1 MERKYG
7 REAETLYVHGK
18 SDSQQ
23 ETKWS
28 VAALFLGRLGGK
40 RPRRAVP
47 TRQADDS
54 WSDLFFRWLGQRK
67 PAPALVPVPVHRP
80 LRTVRLEERRLL
92 SVTAGVNGNVLEI
105 VGDGLGSDET
115 VRVEVDYMTDTLEL
129 FDELNNN
136 ILIDGNASVTL
147 GSITGGLEFDL
158 KGGNDTIITAPI
170 DSLSITVIDDLGTDE
185 VRLSGDNS
193 ITGGAMNITA
203 EEITLTGDFVLGGDF
218 TANGS
223 VEVLAA
229 TTFDVTG
236 QMDFTS
242 TVTSMTGSESLDLTT
257 TGTVTFQDAV
267 FDLGLLTIDS
277 QSSVSLES
285 LQHSSNTG
293 QLDITSSTG
302 VQVTGAISGF
312 EQIDVQS
319 SGLVDFNDAISQAP
333 AFAAGSNIDIAAD
346 SVEFDADVSGFN
358 SVAVDVDTEL
368 RIAAD
373 LFGIDQFTVT
383 GTGQTR
389 FNGAAAQSVSAD
401 AIDIQVDAVLDQ
413 HVTLDGES
421 SITLANVTDGGAV
434 SNLTLE
440 SEEITTKGITGVGT
454 LSMTAIALGPA
465 GGNILVQGD
474 VTDVVNVSV
483 EATRLVTFEQTLTGT
498 GAGTFALTSATTAT
512 FNQNSGGLSGFTQLD
527 VTADDAVFVGALSS
541 LGPATVTVQNSVD
554 FQDTLS
560 TVSSL
565 TLDGNGTGA
574 FGADVSVTG
583 DIDITLAGNTD
594 FDLTTLSAQNL
605 TVQNTV
611 SVSNSANFTIGSQL
625 SLMSSLTGAAGVN
638 LTASADTVSIDGAI
652 QTFDQLQLTGTTS
665 TSLAGNVSG
674 VGTLTLLGG
683 PVELS
688 MATITADNVA
698 ITPQVTVVNSLTI
711 DADQATF
718 DGVVQ
723 DSGASVI
730 LQLIDGT
737 DFDFNANVTGF
748 DQLLI
753 TSAATEFN
761 GVSSINTV
769 ALNGAGVTR
778 IAGDPWTNIG
788 EATFSTT
795 VELTGAIKF
804 DAVDQL
810 HFLNTLSGV
819 TMADSLE
826 VLNGT
831 AVDFVAIDNLV
842 TLDVQAA
849 DTIDFNDTVTN
860 VGDWIT
866 EAGVLTT
873 VDFAQL
879 SVDSA
884 EFHGPVEFTQTLE
897 ILATNNVLIEGPL
910 QGSTGAED
918 FTIDATDID
927 LGDFSQ
933 ISLVTLDGS
942 SSIRLSGTQSAAT
955 FEATTTDFTGES
967 QLTVGTGTLTVTAE
981 TMDITGTATL
991 TANAGIVLIP
1001 LDTSTSVGL
1010 GGTIGDPAAGTF
1022 NLTAAE
1028 IGRFASTGTMT
1039 IGRADLAATVTT
1051 HELDISGEQFDLTLL
1066 AGAGSDLNILQA
1078 LTIGANNL
1086 LVTTPTCITI
1096 ADAVSATGAAAI
1108 GMDAID
1114 AITFTDNGTASTAT
1128 GLLEFTSG
1136 NTITFEQSMVNV
1148 LSTAGGQLHL
1158 MTNDVRIDADSA
1170 FTTGPAGGN
1179 IVIDAAVTSQSN
1191 SLFDLSLTAGTG
1203 TINFNDTV
1211 DSLDALTVTSADD
1224 VVFASTIMDFNV
1236 LDITATDLTRFQ
1248 GDVTGVGQLT
1258 TAATGTTQFE
1268 TGIFSVDTAN
1278 FGNDVLLMTSVDFT
1292 ATGAVTFASRVDG
1305 NAATHSLVLDA
1316 GGDVRFEDE
1325 VATLDEL
1332 NVSTVA
1338 GQEIVYVGQVTSIG
1352 TLTTG
1357 AGGRT
1362 VVETDL
1368 ISADVATFNNPTRI
1382 ENDVVMQI
1390 AGALQFTSAGES
1402 IYTASNG
1409 SLDITAGSTQVDGS
1423 ISNLTSLDVTAA
1435 GETRFNGNF
1444 VNIDAVQTDG
1454 GGETVFG
1461 GMQTLEIGTATFT
1474 DAVRMLDD
1482 VTINATGAVA
1492 FQNTLDADGA
1502 DVDLDITSASATF
1515 TGIVSD
1521 FASLNVT
1528 AAGATRFNANVTDV
1542 AVLQT
1547 DGGGT
1552 TVFSGNQTVSIGT
1565 GTFGDQVDLE
1575 GDVTFD
1581 VGTSLEFQSL
1591 VQGTVADVDL
1601 EITSA
1606 AAAPVTFGAGVADL
1620 ESLLVTTVGTT
1631 RFTGDVT
1638 NVNSL
1643 QTNGGGTTVFTG
1655 TQSLQI
1661 GQATFD
1667 DAVELEGNVDI
1678 TATGAVSFLNGI
1690 TGTNAAELSVDAAG
1704 TTRFTGNITDVAMLE
1719 TTGGGETVFTG
1730 NQTLTIGSA
1739 SFDDNVRLEGDV
1751 TLNATGSVDF
1761 NGELAGD
1768 TIAELVIDTGSDITF
1783 HSGVSDLA
1791 LLDVTAMDEVR
1802 IIGSVT
1808 DVTTLNVDAATRTIL
1823 ETPSIS
1829 VGTAMFS
1836 GDVTVRTSLMLNA
1849 AGDVTFNDPVSGETG
1864 TEQLQMTSGEDIVF
1878 GDTLSQLQ
1886 TVTLNATDTI
1896 LFSGNLTDV
1905 GTLVA
1910 TSGMG
1915 TTLDAASFNITDATF
1930 NGDVL
1935 LTQDV
1940 TFVDGTSLV
1949 FNDNVQGITGAESLF
1964 IGPTAGDVT
1973 VVGTVSNLTD
1983 LVLNG
1988 PDDVDFQSAVTVSD
2002 LLQIIGAT
2010 GSVNFSGPVS
2020 AGTISLAGDS
2030 LEIHD
2035 NMTATTGGITLDA
2048 VDSVLIDA
2056 TIETTAPAAAA
2067 ISIEAGQMIEFTAQG
2082 HVINQTGGTTT
2093 LTADDSTPAGTSQ
2106 ILMADGS
2113 SVETTGSIEM
2123 NAAGDMTVAHVL
2135 SDTSL
2140 INAIT
2145 VTSRNGAIIDAGD
2158 SAREFVTDGR
2168 LTIQSAIGIGSAD
2181 RLEINVGEVDL
2192 ENAAGNIQ
2200 LTDET
2205 TLDVVGISQ
2214 TGMGNV
2220 LVITEA
2226 GPMSVLGSGTGVST
2240 VGGLI
2245 TLDAQGGGSLLVEQQ
2260 ISSLG
2265 GDVMLFADTGIQ
2277 TGMSGSVVTT
2287 GVTGVDG
2294 GALTI
2299 QVRGTGDV
2307 LLEQRLETSV
2317 ANGGAGPARNAGTI
2331 TITTADGSVFTDR
2344 ILANGGTAAG
2354 GNGDGSLI
2362 SITANGGSIELRG
2375 ETTTVGDTDGEV
2387 VMTATDSIL
2396 DRADGQTL
2404 INAGRAS
2411 FTAGQSIGEISDF
2424 AMATGNAIDLQLSVA
2439 LDRAE
2444 VQQAGGE
2451 IHLHHTG
2458 DLFVSDGAIILDA
2471 DGAADLVVTS
2481 TGGLDIGTDG
2491 TGLVT
2496 STGDDV
2502 HLVAGTDLVL
2512 QDSGI
2517 NVGEGQLRLTGVNDI
2532 VDASGRELGLLTA
2545 QDLFVRSGSVG
2556 GETRLL
2562 TSVDT
2567 LDAELTTSGRVLTV
2581 IENDAIVLNR
2591 VHTVDADFNLEAATV
2606 AAGDITV
2613 VDIQAGVATVELI
2626 GTDNTSRIVNGGG
2639 AGRTIQAQSLA
2650 ISVTDGVADN
2660 DRLAVEVE
2668 NLAVETTRGDINLID
2683 LSDGL
2688 TITNV
2693 RSVSGASISAGD
2705 GDDHIDLRTVGSMQV
2720 DSEVRNTGG
2729 GNVLLAATG
2738 ETDADLTIDA
2748 RVAAESGTG
2757 NVALT
2762 AVRNVSLDG
2771 AAAIETD
2778 QTGEILVSAGED
2790 RLLTGTVDGVNDAA
2804 IFMNATSTIAS
2815 DAGDVLLRASGDVTL
2830 SSVNADA
2837 DTNGVRGDVTIIAD
2851 FAGVDGSLMRG
2862 LGAVSESTPEGVT
2875 NITGDALEIQAAT
2888 GIGSSDDL
2896 RTDVATLLGVND
2908 VSGDVRIFE
2917 IVGAGDN
2924 DLEVLG
2930 IANTAGSIDVMTGD
2944 GSLQVTGDVST
2955 TGAGQVRIV
2964 SGDADV
2970 DGNGD
2975 LTITADIT
2983 SETGSI
2989 ALRADGQHVTVSND
3003 AQIATTDGNIV
3014 LRSGAT
3020 GDGDIILVD
3029 GSGVKTGTGT
3039 VSLTAFGDIFLS
3051 RVESTT
3057 GTAINITADGA
3068 VLDSGDQGTHDLVA
3082 EQGRVTITSGDGVGS
3097 GNALETAIGRL
3108 VVTNV
3113 DNNIEIF
3120 ESTGLLVDG
3129 ISQGAGDVILSS
3141 GNALTVTAAGTGLT
3155 TTGGNV
3161 DLTMRGAG
3169 EQFALNQDLQT
3180 NGGNVAISS
3189 AGGIDLGPDA
3199 DLLTVGGSLNAD
3211 AADAFVMNPTSQIDT
3226 LSGTID
3232 VTAGQNIVVSQ
3243 IGTTTDLTLDS
3254 TNGGVV
3260 NAMSDAT
3267 VNLRAE
3273 RLAISSATGVGSAA
3287 AMQTDVRTLAIEN
3300 DQSGSIRIVN
3310 QSTDELVIGQFAGVT
3325 GISNRGGSEGD
3336 IGVFNQG
3343 SMTVSNA
3350 INNLSGG
3357 DITLTA
3363 DAAASG
3369 TDLTIDS
3376 MIFATPSGAI
3386 TLNAG
3391 RDLLINDSGEEFDIF
3406 GGSVTGSAGDDVEI
3420 ADDVIVRSRTGSV
3433 VQDLPLIENIVTPQV
3448 LASGDASVSGDF
3460 GRLFEQN
3467 YTIFVDWADGTV
3479 DANFENNPTPES
3491 FTYNHTYDGNPNAA
3505 NPAAPIPITVSII
3518 DDPNITFF
3526 EGGEEVLLPSIT
3538 SVADVP
3544 GEGLASGFV
3553 YDLSIEVPELGAVS
3567 STFAEAIE
3575 TEQTDAVQDQETSE
3589 NTGVTEEVQTLDERI
3604 VKLRVFNAAGEVAE
3618 EITLKGDQALMI
3630 LNDFVGFVEKYDLPD
3645 GRYQILQQEPGESTP
3660 RVVFDLLLRNG
3671 RPADNSDGLQDRP
3684 PTAEEFMQRNGEEIP
3699 TEGNSEQTPS
3709 SPDPTNTTPQNDS
3722 TSNADEIQP

>member
-1 MERKYG
+1 MQRN
-7 REAETLYVHGK
+7 
-18 SDSQQ
+18 SDSQWTREQ
-23 ETKWS
+23 G
-28 VAALFLGRLGGK
+28 VAGLLLSRFGLRKSAQRATSASQPEGSWGDLFL
-40 RPRRAVP
+40 
-47 TRQADDS
+47 
-54 WSDLFFRWLGQRK
+54 RWLGQRQ
-67 PAPALVPVPVHRP
+67 PVPALVPVHRP
-80 LRTVRLEERRLL
+80 LRTIRLEERRLL

-115 VRVEVDYMTDTLEL
+115 VRVEVDYMADTLEL

-136 ILIDGNASVTL
+136 ILIDGNLSVSL
-147 GSITGGLEFDL
+147 GSIMGGLEFDL
-158 KGGNDTIITAPI
+158 KDGNDTIITAPI
-170 DSLSITVIDDLGTDE
+170 ELISITVIDDLGTDD
-185 VRLSGDNS
+185 VQLTGDNTV
-193 ITGGAMNITA
+193 TGGAMNIA
-203 EEITLTGDFVLGGDF
+203 ADEITVTGDFVLGGDF
-218 TANGS
+218 TSNGA

-229 TTFDVTG
+229 TTFNVTG
-236 QMDFTS
+236 QMNFTD
-242 TVTSMTGSESLDLTT
+242 TVTSSTGSESLNLTT
-257 TGTVTFQDAV
+257 TGSVTFQDAI

-285 LQHSSNTG
+285 LQHSGNTG
-293 QLDITSSTG
+293 QLDITNSTG
-302 VQVTGAISGF
+302 VLVTGAISGF

-333 AFAAGSNIDIAAD
+333 AFAAGSNIDITAD
-346 SVEFDADVSGFN
+346 SVDFDADVSGFN
-358 SVAVDVDTEL
+358 SITVDVGTEL

-383 GTGQTR
+383 GAGQTR
-389 FNGAAAQSVSAD
+389 FNGAAIQSVSAD
-401 AIDIQVDAVLDQ
+401 QIDIQVDTVLDQ

-421 SITLANVTDGGAV
+421 SVTLANVADGGAV
-434 SNLTLE
+434 SNLTIE
-440 SEEITTKGITGVGT
+440 SEEITTGGISGVGT
-454 LSMTAIALGPA
+454 ISMTAIALGPA

-474 VTDVVNVSV
+474 VTNVVDVSL

-498 GAGTFALTSATTAT
+498 GAGTFELKSATTAT
-512 FNQNSGGLSGFTQLD
+512 FNQNSGGLSGFTQFD
-527 VTADDAVFVGALSS
+527 ATAGDAVFVGALSS

-554 FQDTLS
+554 FQNTLS
-560 TVSSL
+560 TVASL
-565 TLDGNGTGA
+565 ALDGNGTGA
-574 FGADVSVTG
+574 FGANVSVTG
-583 DIDITLAGNTD
+583 NIDITLAGNTD
-594 FDLTTLSAQNL
+594 FDLATLSAQNL
-605 TVQNTV
+605 SVQNTV
-611 SVSNSANFTIGSQL
+611 SVSNSANFIIGSQL

-638 LTASADTVSIDGAI
+638 FTASADTVSIDGAI

-665 TSLAGNVSG
+665 TSLAGNISG
-674 VGTLTLLGG
+674 VGALTLLGG

-718 DGVVQ
+718 NGVVQ
-723 DSGASVI
+723 DSGASVT

-761 GVSSINTV
+761 GVSNINTV

-778 IAGDPWTNIG
+778 IAGDPWTSIG

-795 VELTGAIKF
+795 VELTGAITF

-826 VLNGT
+826 ILNGT

-842 TLDVQAA
+842 TLDVQAT

-866 EAGVLTT
+866 DAGVLTT

-942 SSIRLSGTQSAAT
+942 DSIRLSGTQSAAT
-955 FEATTTDFTGES
+955 FAATTTDFTGES

-991 TANAGIVLIP
+991 TANAGIFLIP
-1001 LDTSTSVGL
+1001 LNTNTSVGL

-1039 IGRADLAATVTT
+1039 IGRADLAATITT
-1051 HELDISGEQFDLTLL
+1051 HELDLSGEQFDLTLL

-1078 LTIGANNL
+1078 LTMGTNNL
-1086 LVTTPTCITI
+1086 LVTTPTSITN
-1096 ADAVSATGAAAI
+1096 ADAVSATGAATI
-1108 GMDAID
+1108 DLNAID
-1114 AITFTDNGTASTAT
+1114 AITFTNNGSASTTT
-1128 GLLEFTSG
+1128 GQLELTSG
-1136 NTITFEQSMVNV
+1136 NTITFEQSIVDV
-1148 LSTAGGQLHL
+1148 LSTTGGQLHL
-1158 MTNDVRIDADSA
+1158 MTNEVQIDANSA
-1170 FTTGPAGGN
+1170 FTTGAAGGN
-1179 IVIDAAVTSQSN
+1179 IVLDSAVTSQSN

-1203 TINFNDTV
+1203 TVNFNDAV
-1211 DSLDALTVTSADD
+1211 DSLDALTVNSADD
-1224 VVFASTIMDFNV
+1224 VVFTSTITDLNL
-1236 LDITATDLTRFQ
+1236 LDVTADNLTRFQ
-1248 GDVTGVGQLT
+1248 GDVTGVSQLM

-1268 TGIFSVDTAN
+1268 TGIFSVGTAN

-1292 ATGAVTFASRVDG
+1292 ATGALTFASRVDG
-1305 NAATHSLVLDA
+1305 NAATHSLVIDA
-1316 GGDVRFEDE
+1316 DGDVRFEDE
-1325 VATLDEL
+1325 VTTLDEL
-1332 NVSTVA
+1332 NVSTDA
-1338 GQEIVYVGQVTSIG
+1338 GQEIVFVGQVSMIG

-1362 VVETDL
+1362 VIETDL
-1368 ISADVATFNNPTRI
+1368 ISADVATFNNPTWI

-1390 AGALQFTSAGES
+1390 NGALQFTDAGES
-1402 IYTASNG
+1402 INSASSG
-1409 SLDITAGSTQVDGS
+1409 SLDITAGSTLVDGS

-1435 GETRFNGNF
+1435 GETRFNGDFTN
-1444 VNIDAVQTDG
+1444 VDAVQTDG

-1461 GMQTLEIGTATFT
+1461 GMQTLDIGTATFV

-1482 VTINATGAVA
+1482 VTIDASGAVE

-1502 DVDLDITSASATF
+1502 DVELDITSASATF

-1521 FASLNVT
+1521 FASLMVT
-1528 AAGATRFNANVTDV
+1528 AAGTTRFNANVTDV
-1542 AVLQT
+1542 DVLQA
-1547 DGGGT
+1547 DGGGS
-1552 TVFSGNQTVSIGT
+1552 TVFSGNQTVTIGT
-1565 GTFGDQVDLE
+1565 GTFSDQVDLE

-1581 VGTSLEFQSL
+1581 VGTSLGFQKL
-1591 VQGTVADVDL
+1591 IQGTVADVDL
-1601 EITSA
+1601 VITSA
-1606 AAAPVTFGAGVADL
+1606 SSAPVTFGAGIADL
-1620 ESLLVTTVGTT
+1620 ESLLVTTAGTT

-1643 QTNGGGTTVFTG
+1643 QTNGGGNTLFTG

-1661 GQATFD
+1661 GQATLN
-1667 DAVELEGNVDI
+1667 DAVEQEGNVDI

-1690 TGTNAAELSVDAAG
+1690 TGSNAAELAVDAAG
-1704 TTRFTGNITDVAMLE
+1704 TTRFTGDITDLAVLE

-1751 TLNATGSVDF
+1751 NLNATGAVNF

-1768 TIAELVIDTGSDITF
+1768 TAAELGINSDTDVTF
-1783 HSGVSDLA
+1783 HDAVSDLG
-1791 LLDVTAMDEVR
+1791 LLDVTALNEVR
-1802 IIGSVT
+1802 IIGTVT
-1808 DVTTLNVDAATRTIL
+1808 DVTTLDVDAATRTIL
-1823 ETPSIS
+1823 ETPSIA
-1829 VGTAMFS
+1829 VGTAMFT
-1836 GDVTVRTSLMLNA
+1836 GDVTVRTSLMLTA
-1849 AGDVTFNDPVSGETG
+1849 AGDVTFNDPISGEAG
-1864 TEQLQMTSGEDIVF
+1864 TEQLQIMSGEDIVF
-1878 GDTLSQLQ
+1878 SDTISRLD
-1886 TVTLNATDTI
+1886 TITLNATDTI
-1896 LFSGNLTDV
+1896 LFSGNLTDI
-1905 GTLVA
+1905 GTLIA

-1930 NGDVL
+1930 SGDVL
-1935 LTQDV
+1935 LAQDV

-1949 FNDNVQGITGAESLF
+1949 FNNNVQGVTGAESLF

-1973 VVGTVSNLTD
+1973 FVGTVSNLTD

-1988 PDDVDFQSAVTVSD
+1988 TDDVDFQSAVTVSG

-2010 GSVNFSGPVS
+2010 GNINFSGPVS
-2020 AGTISLAGDS
+2020 AGTISLAADT

-2035 NMTATTGGITLDA
+2035 DMTAATGGVTLSA
-2048 VDSVLIDA
+2048 VDSILIDA

-2067 ISIEAGQMIEFTAQG
+2067 ISIEAGQLIEFTAQG
-2082 HVINQTGGTTT
+2082 QVINQTGGTTT
-2093 LTADDSTPAGTSQ
+2093 LTADDSTPAGTGQ

-2113 SVETTGSIEM
+2113 SIETMGAIEM
-2123 NAAGDMTVAHVL
+2123 NAAGDITVAHVL

-2140 INAIT
+2140 VNAIT

-2168 LTIQSAIGIGSAD
+2168 LTIQTATGIGSAD
-2181 RLEINVGEVDL
+2181 TLEINVGEVDL

-2200 LTDET
+2200 LTDAT
-2205 TLDVVGISQ
+2205 TLDIVSISQ
-2214 TGMGNV
+2214 TGLGNV
-2220 LVITEA
+2220 SVITET
-2226 GPMSVLGSGTGVST
+2226 GPMTVLSTGTGGST
-2240 VGGLI
+2240 VGGSI
-2245 TLDAQGGGSLLVEQQ
+2245 TLDAQGGGSLLIEQQ

-2265 GDVMLFADTGIQ
+2265 GDVMLLADTGIQ
-2277 TGMSGSVVTT
+2277 TGMSGAVVTT
-2287 GVTGVDG
+2287 GNAGADG
-2294 GALTI
+2294 GDL
-2299 QVRGTGDV
+2299 QLEVRGTGDI
-2307 LLEQRLETSV
+2307 LLEQRLETTAAS
-2317 ANGGAGPARNAGTI
+2317 GGAGPAGNAGNV
-2331 TITTADGSVFTDR
+2331 TITTADGSIFTDR

-2354 GNGDGSLI
+2354 GDGDGSLI
-2362 SITANGGSIELRG
+2362 TITANGGFIELRG

-2387 VMTATDSIL
+2387 VMTATGSIL

-2404 INAGRAS
+2404 ITAGRAS
-2411 FTAGQSIGEISDF
+2411 FTAGQSIGEITDF
-2424 AMATGNAIDLQLSVA
+2424 GMASGNAIDLQLSVA
-2439 LDRAE
+2439 LDQAE

-2458 DLFVSDGAIILDA
+2458 DLVVSNGAIILDA
-2471 DGAADLVVTS
+2471 DGAADLVITS

-2491 TGLVT
+2491 TGLIT
-2496 STGDDV
+2496 SNGDDV
-2502 HLVAGTDLVL
+2502 HLVSGTDLVL
-2512 QDSGI
+2512 QDAGI
-2517 NVGEGQLRLTGVNDI
+2517 NVGDGQLRLTGVNDI
-2532 VDASGRELGLLTA
+2532 RDASGRELGLLTA
-2545 QDLFVRSGSVG
+2545 QDLFVLSGSAG

-2613 VDIQAGVATVELI
+2613 VDVQVGTATVELI
-2626 GTDNTSRIVNGGG
+2626 GTDNASRIVDGGG
-2639 AGRTIQAQSLA
+2639 TARTIQAESLA
-2650 ISVTDGVADN
+2650 ISVTDGLADN
-2660 DRLAVEVE
+2660 DRLAVEVD
-2668 NLAVETTRGDINLID
+2668 NLAVETARGDINLID
-2683 LSDGL
+2683 LSGGL

-2693 RSVSGASISAGD
+2693 RSVSGVSITAGD
-2705 GDDHIDLRTVGSMQV
+2705 ANDDIDIRTVGLMQV
-2720 DSEVRNTGG
+2720 DSEVRNNGG

-2738 ETDADLTIDA
+2738 EADADLTVDA
-2748 RVAAESGTG
+2748 RIAAENGSG
-2757 NVALT
+2757 NVTLT
-2762 AVRNVSLDG
+2762 AVRNITLDG

-2790 RLLTGTVDGVNDAA
+2790 RLLTGTADGVTDAA

-2815 DAGDVLLRASGDVTL
+2815 DAGNVLLRASGDVTI
-2830 SSVNADA
+2830 SSINADA
-2837 DTNGVRGDVTIIAD
+2837 DASGVRGDVTLIAD
-2851 FAGVDGSLMRG
+2851 FAGVDGTLMRG
-2862 LGAVSESTPEGVT
+2862 QGAVAESTPEGVT

-2888 GIGSSDDL
+2888 GIGSGDDL
-2896 RTDVATLLGVND
+2896 RTDVTTLLAVND
-2908 VSGDVRIFE
+2908 VSGDVQIFE
-2917 IVGAGDN
+2917 IAAAGDN
-2924 DLEVLG
+2924 DLTVLG
-2930 IANTAGSIDVMTGD
+2930 ITNTAGSIDVMTGD
-2944 GSLQVTGDVST
+2944 GSLQVTGAVSA
-2955 TGAGQVRIV
+2955 TGAGQIRIV

-2989 ALRADGQHVTVSND
+2989 ALRADGQHLTVSND
-3003 AQIATTDGNIV
+3003 AQISTTDGNIV

-3020 GDGDIILVD
+3020 GNGDITLVD
-3029 GSGVKTGTGT
+3029 GTGVKTGTGT
-3039 VSLTAFGDIFLS
+3039 VSLTAFGDLSLS

-3057 GTAINITADGA
+3057 GTAIHIMADGA
-3068 VLDSGDQGTHDLVA
+3068 VIDSGDQGTHDLVA
-3082 EQGRVTITSGDGVGS
+3082 EQGRVTITAGRGVGA

-3108 VVTNV
+3108 VVTNGTS
-3113 DNNIEIF
+3113 NIEVF

-3129 ISQGAGDVILSS
+3129 ISQGAGDVVLSS
-3141 GNALTVTAAGTGLT
+3141 GNAFTVTAAGTGIT

-3161 DLTMRGAG
+3161 ELTMRGAG

-3180 NGGNVAISS
+3180 NGGDVMINS
-3189 AGGIDLGPDA
+3189 AGGIGLGA
-3199 DLLTVGGSLNAD
+3199 GTDLLTVGGTLNAE
-3211 AADAFVMNPTSQIDT
+3211 AADAFVMNPTSRIDT
-3226 LSGTID
+3226 LNGTID
-3232 VTAGQNIVVSQ
+3232 ITTGQNIVVSQ
-3243 IGTTTDLTLDS
+3243 VGTTSDITLDS
-3254 TNGGVV
+3254 ANGGVV
-3260 NAMSDAT
+3260 NAMNDVT

-3273 RLAISSATGVGSAA
+3273 RLAISSATGIGSAA
-3287 AMQTDVRTLAIEN
+3287 AMQTDVRTLAIDN

-3325 GISNRGGSEGD
+3325 GISNRGGSAGD
-3336 IGVFNQG
+3336 IDLFNEG
-3343 SMTVSNA
+3343 SLTVRNA
-3350 INNLSGG
+3350 VNNLSGG

-3363 DAAASG
+3363 DANAAA
-3369 TDLTIDS
+3369 TDLTVDS
-3376 MIFATPSGAI
+3376 MIFATPTGAI

-3391 RDLLINDSGEEFDIF
+3391 RDLFINDSGAEFDVF
-3406 GGSVTGSAGDDVEI
+3406 GGSITGSAGDDVEI
-3420 ADDVIVRSRTGSV
+3420 ADDVIIRSRTGSV
-3433 VQDLPLIENIVTPQV
+3433 VQDLPLLENIVTPQV
-3448 LASGDASVSGDF
+3448 LATGDASVSGDF

-3479 DANFENNPTPES
+3479 DANFENNPTPDS

-3567 STFAEAIE
+3567 STFAEVIE

-3589 NTGVTEEVQTLDERI
+3589 NTGVTEEVQTLEERI

-3618 EITLKGDQALMI
+3618 EITLKGDKALMI
-3630 LNDFVGFVEKYDLPD
+3630 LNDFVGFVEEYDLPD

-3684 PTAEEFMQRNGEEIP
+3684 PTADEFMQQDGTAPLPPGDAGMPPAADDPSDPASEV
-3699 TEGNSEQTPS
+3699 NSK
-3709 SPDPTNTTPQNDS
+3709 DG
-3722 TSNADEIQP
+3722 SNEVQP

>member
-1 MERKYG
+1 VQRN
-7 REAETLYVHGK
+7 
-18 SDSQQ
+18 SDSQWTREQ
-23 ETKWS
+23 G
-28 VAALFLGRLGGK
+28 VAGLLLSRIGLRKSAQ
-40 RPRRAVP
+40 RATSSSQP
-47 TRQADDS
+47 EGS
-54 WSDLFFRWLGQRK
+54 WSDLFLRWLGQRQ
-67 PAPALVPVPVHRP
+67 PVPALVPVHRP
-80 LRTVRLEERRLL
+80 LRTIRLEERRLL

-115 VRVEVDYMTDTLEL
+115 VRVEVDYMSNTLEL

-136 ILIDGNASVTL
+136 ILIDGNLSVSL
-147 GSITGGLEFDL
+147 GSIMGGLEFDL

-170 DSLSITVIDDLGTDE
+170 EMISITVIDDLGTDD
-185 VRLSGDNS
+185 VQLTGDNTV
-193 ITGGAMNITA
+193 TGGAMNIAA

-218 TANGS
+218 TANGA

-229 TTFDVTG
+229 TTFNVTG
-236 QMDFTS
+236 QMNFTD
-242 TVTSMTGSESLDLTT
+242 TVTSSTGSESLTLTT
-257 TGTVTFQDAV
+257 TGSVTFQDAI

-285 LQHSSNTG
+285 LQHSANTG
-293 QLDITSSTG
+293 QLDITNSTG
-302 VQVTGAISGF
+302 VLVTGAISGF

-333 AFAAGSNIDIAAD
+333 AFAAGSNIDITAD
-346 SVEFDADVSGFN
+346 SVDFDADVSGFN
-358 SVAVDVDTEL
+358 SVAVDVGTEL

-383 GTGQTR
+383 GAGQTR
-389 FNGAAAQSVSAD
+389 FNGAAIQSVSAD
-401 AIDIQVDAVLDQ
+401 TIDIQVDTVLDQ

-421 SITLANVTDGGAV
+421 SVTLANVADGGAV
-434 SNLTLE
+434 SNLTIE
-440 SEEITTKGITGVGT
+440 SEEIITGSINGVGT

-474 VTDVVNVSV
+474 VTNVVNVAL

-498 GAGTFALTSATTAT
+498 GAGTFELKSATTAT
-512 FNQNSGGLSGFTQLD
+512 FNQNSGGLSGFTQFD
-527 VTADDAVFVGALSS
+527 ATADDAVFVGALSA

-554 FQDTLS
+554 FQNTLS
-560 TVSSL
+560 TVASL
-565 TLDGNGTGA
+565 ALDGNGTGA
-574 FGADVSVTG
+574 FGANVSVTG
-583 DIDITLAGNTD
+583 NIDITLAGNTD
-594 FDLTTLSAQNL
+594 FDLATLSAQNL
-605 TVQNTV
+605 SVQNTV

-625 SLMSSLTGAAGVN
+625 ALMSSLTGAAGVN
-638 LTASADTVSIDGAI
+638 FTASADTVSIDGAI

-665 TSLAGNVSG
+665 TSLAGNISG

-688 MATITADNVA
+688 MATITADNIA

-711 DADQATF
+711 DADQAIF
-718 DGVVQ
+718 NGVVQ
-723 DSGASVI
+723 DSGASVT

-737 DFDFNANVTGF
+737 DFDFNANVSGF

-753 TSAATEFN
+753 TSAATEVN
-761 GVSSINTV
+761 GVSNINTV

-778 IAGDPWTNIG
+778 IAGNPWTSIG

-795 VELTGAIKF
+795 VELTGAITF

-826 VLNGT
+826 ILNGT

-842 TLDVQAA
+842 TLDVQAT

-866 EAGVLTT
+866 DAGVLTT

-884 EFHGPVEFTQTLE
+884 EFYGPVEFTQTLE
-897 ILATNNVLIEGPL
+897 ILATSSVLIEGPL

-918 FTIDATDID
+918 LTIDATDID
-927 LGDFSQ
+927 LGEFSQ

-942 SSIRLSGTQSAAT
+942 DSIRLSGIQSAAT
-955 FEATTTDFTGES
+955 FAATTTDFTGES

-991 TANAGIVLIP
+991 TANAGIALIP
-1001 LDTSTSVGL
+1001 LNTNTSVGL

-1022 NLTAAE
+1022 NLTADE

-1039 IGRADLAATVTT
+1039 IGRADLAATITT
-1051 HELDISGEQFDLTLL
+1051 HELDLSGEQFHLTLL

-1078 LTIGANNL
+1078 LTMGTNNL
-1086 LVTTPTCITI
+1086 LVTTPTSITI
-1096 ADAVSATGAAAI
+1096 ADAVSATGAATI
-1108 GMDAID
+1108 DLNAID
-1114 AITFTDNGTASTAT
+1114 AITFTDNGSASTAT
-1128 GLLEFTSG
+1128 GQLELTSG
-1136 NTITFEQSMVNV
+1136 NTITFEQSIVDV
-1148 LSTAGGQLHL
+1148 LTTTGGQLHL
-1158 MTNDVRIDADSA
+1158 MTNEVQIDANSA
-1170 FTTGPAGGN
+1170 FTTGAAGGN
-1179 IVIDAAVTSQSN
+1179 IVLDAAVTSQSN

-1203 TINFNDTV
+1203 TVNFNDAV
-1211 DSLDALTVTSADD
+1211 DSLDALTVNSADD
-1224 VVFASTIMDFNV
+1224 VVFTSTITDLNLLAV
-1236 LDITATDLTRFQ
+1236 TADNLTRFQ
-1248 GDVTGVGQLT
+1248 GDVTGVGQLM

-1268 TGIFSVDTAN
+1268 TGIFSVGTAN

-1305 NAATHSLVLDA
+1305 NAATHSLVIDA
-1316 GGDVRFEDE
+1316 DGDIRFEDE

-1338 GQEIVYVGQVTSIG
+1338 GQEIVFVGQVSMIG

-1362 VVETDL
+1362 VIETDL
-1368 ISADVATFNNPTRI
+1368 ISANVATFNNPTWI

-1390 AGALQFTSAGES
+1390 TGALQFTDAGES
-1402 IYTASNG
+1402 INSASSG
-1409 SLDITAGSTQVDGS
+1409 SLDITAGSTLVVGS

-1435 GETRFNGNF
+1435 GETRFNGDFTN
-1444 VNIDAVQTDG
+1444 VAAVQTDG

-1461 GMQTLEIGTATFT
+1461 GMQTLDIGTATFA

-1482 VTINATGAVA
+1482 VTIDASGAVE

-1521 FASLNVT
+1521 FASLMVT
-1528 AAGATRFNANVTDV
+1528 AAGTTRFNANVIDV
-1542 AVLQT
+1542 DVVQT
-1547 DGGGT
+1547 DGGGS
-1552 TVFSGNQTVSIGT
+1552 TVFLGNQTVTIGT
-1565 GTFGDQVDLE
+1565 GTFADQVDFE
-1575 GDVTFD
+1575 GDVSFD
-1581 VGTSLEFQSL
+1581 IGTSLVFQSL
-1591 VQGTVADVDL
+1591 IQGTVADVDL

-1606 AAAPVTFGAGVADL
+1606 SSAPVTFGAGIADL
-1620 ESLLVTTVGTT
+1620 ESLLVTTAGTT

-1643 QTNGGGTTVFTG
+1643 QTSGGGNTVFTG

-1661 GQATFD
+1661 GQALN

-1690 TGTNAAELSVDAAG
+1690 TGSNAAELSVDAAG
-1704 TTRFTGNITDVAMLE
+1704 TTRFTGDITDLAVLE

-1739 SFDDNVRLEGDV
+1739 SFDDNLRLEGDV
-1751 TLNATGSVDF
+1751 NLNATGAVDF

-1768 TIAELVIDTGSDITF
+1768 TVAELVINSDTDVTF
-1783 HSGVSDLA
+1783 HDAVSDLA
-1791 LLDVTAMDEVR
+1791 LLDVTALNEVR
-1802 IIGSVT
+1802 IVGTVT
-1808 DVTTLNVDAATRTIL
+1808 DVTTLDVDAAARTIL

-1829 VGTAMFS
+1829 VGMAMFT

-1864 TEQLQMTSGEDIVF
+1864 TEQLQITSGEDIVF
-1878 GDTLSQLQ
+1878 GDTISRLD
-1886 TVTLNATDTI
+1886 TITLNATDTI
-1896 LFSGNLTDV
+1896 LFSGNLTDI

-1935 LTQDV
+1935 LAQNV
-1940 TFVDGTSLV
+1940 TFVDGASLV
-1949 FNDNVQGITGAESLF
+1949 FNNNVQGVTGAESLF

-1973 VVGTVSNLTD
+1973 FVGTVSNLTD

-1988 PDDVDFQSAVTVSD
+1988 PDDVDFQSAVTVSG
-2002 LLQIIGAT
+2002 LLQIMGAT
-2010 GSVNFSGPVS
+2010 GNINFSGPVS
-2020 AGTISLAGDS
+2020 AGTISLAADT

-2035 NMTATTGGITLDA
+2035 DMTATTGGVTLSA
-2048 VDSVLIDA
+2048 VDSILIDA
-2056 TIETTAPAAAA
+2056 TLETTSPAAAA
-2067 ISIEAGQMIEFTAQG
+2067 VSIEAGQLIEFTAQG
-2082 HVINQTGGTTT
+2082 HVINQTGGSMT
-2093 LTADDSTPAGTSQ
+2093 LTADDSAPAGTGQ

-2113 SVETTGSIEM
+2113 SIETMGAIEM
-2123 NAAGDMTVAHVL
+2123 NAAGDITVAHVL

-2140 INAIT
+2140 VNAIT

-2168 LTIQSAIGIGSAD
+2168 LTIQSATGIGSAD
-2181 RLEINVGEVDL
+2181 TLEINTGEVDL

-2200 LTDET
+2200 LTDAT
-2205 TLDVVGISQ
+2205 TLDIVSISQ
-2214 TGMGNV
+2214 TGLGNV
-2220 LVITEA
+2220 SVITET
-2226 GPMSVLGSGTGVST
+2226 GLMTVLSTGTGVST
-2240 VGGLI
+2240 VGGSI
-2245 TLDAQGGGSLLVEQQ
+2245 TLDAQGGGSLLIEQQ
-2260 ISSLG
+2260 IRSLG
-2265 GDVMLFADTGIQ
+2265 GDVMLLADTGIQ
-2277 TGMSGSVVTT
+2277 TGMSGAVVTT
-2287 GVTGVDG
+2287 GNAGADG
-2294 GALTI
+2294 GDL
-2299 QVRGTGDV
+2299 QLEVRGTGDV
-2307 LLEQRLETSV
+2307 LLEQRLETTAAS
-2317 ANGGAGPARNAGTI
+2317 GGAGPAGNAGAI
-2331 TITTADGSVFTDR
+2331 TITTDDGSVFTDR

-2354 GNGDGSLI
+2354 GDGDGSLI
-2362 SITANGGSIELRG
+2362 TITANGGSIELHG

-2387 VMTATDSIL
+2387 VMTATGSIL

-2404 INAGRAS
+2404 ITAGRAS
-2411 FTAGQSIGEISDF
+2411 FTAGQSIGEITDF
-2424 AMATGNAIDLQLSVA
+2424 GMATGNAIDLQLSVA
-2439 LDRAE
+2439 LDGAE
-2444 VQQAGGE
+2444 VQQAGGA
-2451 IHLHHTG
+2451 IHLHHIG
-2458 DLFVSDGAIILDA
+2458 DLVVSNGAIVLDA
-2471 DGAADLVVTS
+2471 DGAADLVITS

-2491 TGLVT
+2491 TGLIT
-2496 STGDDV
+2496 SSGDDV
-2502 HLVAGTDLVL
+2502 HLVSGTDLVL
-2512 QDSGI
+2512 QDAGI
-2517 NVGEGQLRLTGVNDI
+2517 NVGDGQLRLTGVNDI
-2532 VDASGRELGLLTA
+2532 LDASGRELGLLTA
-2545 QDLFVRSGSVG
+2545 QDLFVLSGSAG

-2581 IENDAIVLNR
+2581 VENDAIVLNR
-2591 VHTVDADFNLEAATV
+2591 IHTVDADFNLEAATV

-2613 VDIQAGVATVELI
+2613 VDVQVGAATVELI

-2639 AGRTIQAQSLA
+2639 TARTIQAESLA
-2650 ISVTDGVADN
+2650 ISVTDGVADG
-2660 DRLAVEVE
+2660 DRLAVEVD
-2668 NLAVETTRGDINLID
+2668 NLAVETARGDLHLID
-2683 LSDGL
+2683 LSGGL

-2693 RSVSGASISAGD
+2693 RSVSGVSITAGD
-2705 GDDHIDLRTVGSMQV
+2705 ANDDIDIRTTGSMQV
-2720 DSEVRNTGG
+2720 DSDVRNNGG

-2738 ETDADLTIDA
+2738 ETDADLTVDA
-2748 RVAAESGTG
+2748 RVAAENGTG
-2757 NVALT
+2757 NVTLT
-2762 AVRNVSLDG
+2762 TVRNITLDG

-2815 DAGDVLLRASGDVTL
+2815 DAGNVLLRASGDVTI
-2830 SSVNADA
+2830 SSINADA
-2837 DTNGVRGDVTIIAD
+2837 DASGGRGNVTLIAD
-2851 FAGVDGSLMRG
+2851 FTGVDGTLLRG
-2862 LGAVSESTPEGVT
+2862 HGAVAESTPEGVT

-2888 GIGSSDDL
+2888 GIGSGDDL
-2896 RTDVATLLGVND
+2896 RTDVTTLLAVND

-2917 IVGAGDN
+2917 IAGAGDN
-2924 DLEVLG
+2924 DLTVLG
-2930 IANTAGSIDVMTGD
+2930 ITNTMGSIDVMTGD
-2944 GSLQVTGDVST
+2944 GSLQVTGAVST
-2955 TGAGQVRIV
+2955 TAAGQIRIV

-2970 DGNGD
+2970 DGNGE
-2975 LTITADIT
+2975 LTITADVT

-2989 ALRADGQHVTVSND
+2989 ALRADGQHLTVSND
-3003 AQIATTDGNIV
+3003 AQISTTDGNIV

-3020 GDGDIILVD
+3020 GDGDIMLVD
-3029 GSGVKTGTGT
+3029 GTGVKTSTGT
-3039 VSLTAFGDIFLS
+3039 VSVTAFGDLSLS

-3068 VLDSGDQGTHDLVA
+3068 VIDSGDQGTHDLVA
-3082 EQGRVTITSGDGVGS
+3082 EQGRVTITAGQGVGS

-3108 VVTNV
+3108 VVTNGTG
-3113 DNNIEIF
+3113 NIEVF

-3141 GNALTVTAAGTGLT
+3141 GNAFTVTAAWTGIT

-3161 DLTMRGAG
+3161 ELTMRGAG

-3180 NGGNVAISS
+3180 NGGDVLINS
-3189 AGGIDLGPDA
+3189 AGGIGVGA
-3199 DLLTVGGSLNAD
+3199 GTDLLTAGGTLNAE
-3211 AADAFVMNPTSQIDT
+3211 AADAFVMNPTSRINT
-3226 LSGTID
+3226 LNGTINI
-3232 VTAGQNIVVSQ
+3232 TTGQNIVVSQ
-3243 IGTTTDLTLDS
+3243 IGTTSDITLDS
-3254 TNGGVV
+3254 ANGGVV

-3273 RLAISSATGVGSAA
+3273 RLAISSATGIGSAA
-3287 AMQTDVRTLAIEN
+3287 AMQTDVRTLALDN

-3325 GISNRGGSEGD
+3325 GISNRGGSAGNIDLFNEG
-3336 IGVFNQG
+3336 
-3343 SMTVSNA
+3343 SLTVNNA
-3350 INNLSGG
+3350 VNNLSGG

-3363 DAAASG
+3363 DANAAA
-3369 TDLTIDS
+3369 TDLTVNS
-3376 MIFATPSGAI
+3376 MIFATPTGAI

-3391 RDLLINDSGEEFDIF
+3391 RDLFINDSGAEFDIF
-3406 GGSVTGSAGDDVEI
+3406 GGSITGSAGENVEI
-3420 ADDVIVRSRTGSV
+3420 ADDVIIRSRTGSV
-3433 VQDLPLIENIVTPQV
+3433 VQDLPLLENIVTPQV
-3448 LASGDASVSGDF
+3448 LATGDASVSGDF

-3467 YTIFVDWADGTV
+3467 YTIFVDWADGTI
-3479 DANFENNPTPES
+3479 DANVEGNPTPDS
-3491 FTYNHTYDGNPNAA
+3491 FTYRHTYDGNPNAA
-3505 NPAAPIPITVSII
+3505 NPAAPIPITVRII
-3518 DDPNITFF
+3518 DDSNITFF

-3567 STFAEAIE
+3567 STFAEVVE
-3575 TEQTDAVQDQETSE
+3575 TEQGDTVQDQETSE
-3589 NTGVTEEVQTLDERI
+3589 TTGVTEEVQTLEERI
-3604 VKLRVFNAAGEVAE
+3604 VKLRIFNAAGEVAE
-3618 EITLKGDQALMI
+3618 EITLKGDKALMI
-3630 LNDFVGFVEKYDLPD
+3630 LNDFVGFVEEYDLPD

-3684 PTAEEFMQRNGEEIP
+3684 PTAEEFMQRNGEEAFP
-3699 TEGNSEQTPS
+3699 NREGDTPPATADPSEPAS
-3709 SPDPTNTTPQNDS
+3709 EKASTTD
-3722 TSNADEIQP
+3722 ADGV